1 MISNRNSFQAL
12 AQLSLIQEQLE
23 TTDAQIIEIME
34 ANRRLTEEI
43 TALEYTTHTY
53 INECVVYEKMVQQ
66 IRNNIRTAELKRTIL
81 GTSMSRAKIEA
92 QLMKMRAWSNDDWSY
107 IDDEDL
113 PYFAEC
119 AIKATE
125 YDLQLEIELA
135 KDIMLGVVV

>member
-1 MISNRNSFQAL
+1 M
-12 AQLSLIQEQLE
+12 
-23 TTDAQIIEIME
+23 
-34 ANRRLTEEI
+34 
-43 TALEYTTHTY
+43 TH
-53 INECVVYEKMVQQ
+53 
-66 IRNNIRTAELKRTIL
+66 
-81 GTSMSRAKIEA
+81 AKIEA

-119 AIKATE
+119 AIKAAE